1 MHTRI
6 ATTDGATPMTTRTR
20 DTRTALDA
28 YMAHHAAALAL
39 LARITEALAN
49 HDDAPF
55 EGPDTDI
62 KWGHASD
69 IAETRK
75 ALQEISDRLFT
86 EGEYA
91 EVACLRCPATFGS
104 SAELA
109 SHHRSAH

>member
-6 ATTDGATPMTTRTR
+6 ATPHGASPMTHPTR
-20 DTRTALDA
+20 DIRTALDA

-49 HDDAPF
+49 HDDAPV
-55 EGPDTDI
+55 EDPDTDI
-62 KWGHASD
+62 DWGHVGD

-75 ALQEISDRLFT
+75 ALQEISDRLFS

-91 EVACLRCPATFGS
+91 EVACLRCPAKFGS
-104 SAELA
+104 SADLA
-109 SHHRSAH
+109 AHYRTAH

>member
-6 ATTDGATPMTTRTR
+6 ATTNGATPMTTRPR

-28 YMAHHAAALAL
+28 YMAHHDAALEL
-39 LARITEALAN
+39 LARITEHLAN
-49 HDDAPF
+49 HDDAPV
-55 EGPDTDI
+55 EDPDTDI
-62 KWGHASD
+62 TWGHVGD

-75 ALQEISDRLFT
+75 VLQELSDRLFS

-91 EVACLRCPATFGS
+91 EVACLRCPATFAT

-109 SHHRSAH
+109 AHHRAAH